1 MPGLPSSP
9 AARFHDVTVAN
20 DQTGA
25 RWHAPVAL
33 IRGGLIV
40 VSGRPPHGF
49 FDTRTS
55 TFTITADDGGGRKR
69 RFPLVTLDLRAS
81 EPPEE
86 YAFG

>member
-1 MPGLPSSP
+1 MPGPASP

-25 RWHAPVAL
+25 RWHAPVAS
-33 IRGGLIV
+33 IRAGLIV
-40 VSGRPPHGF
+40 VSGQPPRGF
-49 FDTRTS
+49 FDSERS

-69 RFPLVTLDLRAS
+69 TFPLVTLDVAAS
-81 EPPEE
+81 TPPDE

>member
-1 MPGLPSSP
+1 MPGPPSP
-9 AARFHDVTVAN
+9 AIRFHDVTVAN

-33 IRGGLIV
+33 IRSGRIV
-40 VSGRPPHGF
+40 VSGRPPRGF
-49 FDTRTS
+49 FDMSRS

-69 RFPLVTLDLRAS
+69 QFPLVTLDVAAS
-81 EPPEE
+81 KPPDE